1 MRLRSALSLTYSLA
15 ALTLALGVTPARA
28 DDESLRPD
36 LGTRLANTIS
46 SSVGSVMAGAQN
58 LVLNAMGFLGIPYR
72 FGGATPEAGFDCSG
86 FVQYVFR
93 QAAGLMLPR
102 SSFDQIRQ
110 GIAVAREE
118 LQVGDLVFFN
128 TMRATASHVGIYIG
142 ENRFIHAPS
151 RGKTV
156 EIVDIEN
163 SYWRARYDGARRL
176 PL

>member
-1 MRLRSALSLTYSLA
+1 MKIRFVILLSCVLSGGA
-15 ALTLALGVTPARA
+15 PAYA
-28 DDESLRPD
+28 DDDNARPE
-36 LGTRLANTIS
+36 LGTRLANSIS
-46 SSVGSVMAGAQN
+46 TSVNSVFEGAQN
-58 LVLNAMGFLGIPYR
+58 LVLNAMGFMGIPYR

-93 QAAGLMLPR
+93 QAAGLVLPR
-102 SSFDQIRQ
+102 SSFEQIRQ
-110 GIAVAREE
+110 GVVVARDE

-156 EIVDIEN
+156 EIVDLTN
-163 SYWRARYDGARRL
+163 SYWQARYDGARRL

>member
-1 MRLRSALSLTYSLA
+1 MRLRSATTATLLTA
-15 ALTLALGVTPARA
+15 ALALGAAPVRA

-36 LGTRLANTIS
+36 LGTRLAITIS
-46 SSVGSVMAGAQN
+46 SSVGSVVAGAQN

-93 QAAGLMLPR
+93 QASGLMLPR

-110 GIAVAREE
+110 GIAVARDE

-142 ENRFIHAPS
+142 ENRFIHAPR

-156 EIVDIEN
+156 EIVDITN
-163 SYWRARYDGARRL
+163 SYWQSRFDGARRL

>member
-36 LGTRLANTIS
+36 LGTRLANTIP

-151 RGKTV
+151 R
-156 EIVDIEN
+156 EIG
-163 SYWRARYDGARRL
+163 RAHV
-176 PL
+176 

>member
-1 MRLRSALSLTYSLA
+1 MRSPFATILTAVLSLV
-15 ALTLALGVTPARA
+15 LTSGAARA

-46 SSVGSVMAGAQN
+46 SSVSNVLAGAQN
-58 LVLNAMGFLGIPYR
+58 LVLNAMGYMGIPYR

-93 QAAGLMLPR
+93 QAAGLVLPR
-102 SSFDQIRQ
+102 SSFEQIRQ
-110 GIAVAREE
+110 GISVAREE

-142 ENRFIHAPS
+142 DNRFIHAPS

-156 EIVDIEN
+156 EIVDFTN
-163 SYWRARYDGARRL
+163 SYWQARYDGARRL

>member
-1 MRLRSALSLTYSLA
+1 
-15 ALTLALGVTPARA
+15 
-28 DDESLRPD
+28 
-36 LGTRLANTIS
+36 
-46 SSVGSVMAGAQN
+46 
-58 LVLNAMGFLGIPYR
+58 MGFLGIPYR

>member
-1 MRLRSALSLTYSLA
+1 MKLRYVILLSCVLTRVA
-15 ALTLALGVTPARA
+15 PAYA
-28 DDESLRPD
+28 DDASARPE
-36 LGTRLANTIS
+36 LGARLVNSIS
-46 SSVGSVMAGAQN
+46 TGVNSVFEGAQN
-58 LVLNAMGFLGIPYR
+58 LVLNAMGFMGIPYR
-72 FGGATPEAGFDCSG
+72 FGGASPEAGFDCSG

-93 QAAGLMLPR
+93 QAAGLVLPR
-102 SSFDQIRQ
+102 SSFEQIRQ
-110 GIAVAREE
+110 GVVVARDE

-156 EIVDIEN
+156 EIVDITN
-163 SYWRARYDGARRL
+163 SYWQARYDGARRL

>member
-1 MRLRSALSLTYSLA
+1 MKIRFVILLSCVLSGGA
-15 ALTLALGVTPARA
+15 PAYA
-28 DDESLRPD
+28 DDDNARPE
-36 LGTRLANTIS
+36 LGARLANSIS
-46 SSVGSVMAGAQN
+46 TSVNSVFEGAQN
-58 LVLNAMGFLGIPYR
+58 LVLNAMGFMGIPYR

-93 QAAGLMLPR
+93 QAAGLVLPR
-102 SSFDQIRQ
+102 SSFEQIRQ
-110 GIAVAREE
+110 GVVVARDE

-156 EIVDIEN
+156 EIVDITN
-163 SYWRARYDGARRL
+163 SYWQARYDGARRL

>member
-1 MRLRSALSLTYSLA
+1 MKIRFVILLSCVLSGGA
-15 ALTLALGVTPARA
+15 PAYA
-28 DDESLRPD
+28 DDDNARPE
-36 LGTRLANTIS
+36 LGARLANSIS
-46 SSVGSVMAGAQN
+46 TSVNSVFEGAQN
-58 LVLNAMGFLGIPYR
+58 LVLNAMGFMGIPYR

-93 QAAGLMLPR
+93 QAAGLVLPR
-102 SSFDQIRQ
+102 SSFEQIRQ
-110 GIAVAREE
+110 GIVVARDE

-156 EIVDIEN
+156 EIVDITN
-163 SYWRARYDGARRL
+163 SYWQARYDGARRL

>member
-1 MRLRSALSLTYSLA
+1 
-15 ALTLALGVTPARA
+15 
-28 DDESLRPD
+28 
-36 LGTRLANTIS
+36 
-46 SSVGSVMAGAQN
+46 MAGAQN

-142 ENRFIHAPS
+142 ENRFTHAPS

-156 EIVDIEN
+156 EIVDIEKV
-163 SYWRARYDGARRL
+163 SAVAHKAGIRVIVDGAPNRKATEYSIHLKSITRPADGWSWPNGRRRR
-176 PL
+176 

>member
-1 MRLRSALSLTYSLA
+1 MKVRFATIATVLALSLA
-15 ALTLALGVTPARA
+15 AAPARA

-36 LGTRLANTIS
+36 LGTRLVNTIS
-46 SSVGSVMAGAQN
+46 SSVGSVVAGAQN

-93 QAAGLMLPR
+93 QASGLMLPR
-102 SSFDQIRQ
+102 SSFEQIRQ
-110 GIAVAREE
+110 GIAVARDE

-156 EIVDIEN
+156 EIVDITN
-163 SYWRARYDGARRL
+163 SYWQARYDGARRL